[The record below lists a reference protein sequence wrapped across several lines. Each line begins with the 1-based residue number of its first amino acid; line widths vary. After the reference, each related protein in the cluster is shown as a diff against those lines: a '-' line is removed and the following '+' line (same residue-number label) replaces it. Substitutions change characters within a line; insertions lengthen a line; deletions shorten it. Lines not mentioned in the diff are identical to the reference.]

1 MINAMTIDL
10 EPWHIVELLRKY
22 PPEEKEEQI
31 EEAVKPILDLL
42 SKYKTRATF
51 FVLGIV
57 AEKYPQIVREIY
69 DKGHEVASHA
79 YSHKT
84 LHELGE
90 GNFEAEIQKSVRLL
104 KSITGEAPIG
114 FRAPTFSMDNST
126 SWVLRVLK
134 QHGFKY
140 DSSIFPTKTMLY
152 GVPNAPLHP
161 YRPSTDDVAKHD
173 PEGDIIE
180 FPLSVV
186 KLGRNIP
193 ISGGFYFR
201 ALPLWFLRFAI
212 RRVNMVRPAIIYIH
226 PWETYPET
234 PRLNSMPLFSRF
246 ITYHG
251 INSALKKVEGLLE
264 TFEFKPL
271 REFLEGV

>member
-1 MINAMTIDL
+1 
-10 EPWHIVELLRKY
+10 
-22 PPEEKEEQI
+22 
-31 EEAVKPILDLL
+31 
-42 SKYKTRATF
+42 
-51 FVLGIV
+51 
-57 AEKYPQIVREIY
+57 
-69 DKGHEVASHA
+69 
-79 YSHKT
+79 
-84 LHELGE
+84 
-90 GNFEAEIQKSVRLL
+90 
-104 KSITGEAPIG
+104 
-114 FRAPTFSMDNST
+114 MDNST

-134 QHGFKY
+134 QYGFKY

-161 YRPSTDDVAKHD
+161 YRPSTSDMAKHD

-186 KLGRNIP
+186 KLGKNIP

-212 RRVNMVRPAIIYIH
+212 RRVNMARPAIIYIH

-234 PRLNSMPLFSRF
+234 PRLDSMPLFSRF

-264 TFEFKPL
+264 KFEFKPL
-271 REFLEGV
+271 REFLEEV